1 MDPRPPFIS
10 STRLAGPG
18 RRPGAIVI
26 LAACLIGLAILKPW
40 PSGGGPAPIALS
52 HGIVAPAN
60 RAASGDPSPPAD
72 AASAIE
78 PSPSPTPS
86 LLPGELACQPAG
98 WRLAW
103 TGRMAIWNV
112 DTRLVIDPVPA
123 GGPLD
128 PAIPLADLG
137 HDAIT
142 GMGVCAPPLGADGA
156 GRPGRIDEVWRIEA
170 TAGAL
175 VAVPIA
181 VTPVDRASRPV
192 ATLPASAGIGPSP
205 LIELVRP
212 AADPS
217 GIWPTGRYVLEID
230 APVPGEN
237 PTAGRATFWLG
248 IAIDAPA
255 P

>member
-1 MDPRPPFIS
+1 MDPRPPFVT

-40 PSGGGPAPIALS
+40 PSGGGPTPIALS
-52 HGIVAPAN
+52 RGIVVPADGS
-60 RAASGDPSPPAD
+60 ASGGPTPRAD
-72 AASAIE
+72 AASANE
-78 PSPSPTPS
+78 ASPSPTPS

-112 DTRLVIDPVPA
+112 DTRLVVDPVPA
-123 GGPLD
+123 SGPLD
-128 PAIPLADLG
+128 PAIPLANLG
-137 HDAIT
+137 HDAIS
-142 GMGVCAPPLGADGA
+142 GIGACAPPLTADGA
-156 GRPGRIDEVWRIEA
+156 GVAGTIHAVWRVA
-170 TAGAL
+170 TAGST
-175 VAVPIA
+175 VAQPIA
-181 VTPVDRASRPV
+181 TTLLRGSAVVRASPGARI
-192 ATLPASAGIGPSP
+192 PASPSSVLD
-205 LIELVRP
+205 LIRP
-212 AADPS
+212 TADPS

-237 PTAGRATFWLG
+237 PTAGPATFWLG